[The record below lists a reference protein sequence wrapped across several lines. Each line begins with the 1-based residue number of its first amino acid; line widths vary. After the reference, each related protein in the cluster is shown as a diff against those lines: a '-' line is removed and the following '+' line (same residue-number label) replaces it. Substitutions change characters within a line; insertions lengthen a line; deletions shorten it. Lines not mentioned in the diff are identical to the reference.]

1 MQKFHI
7 KRGDTVV
14 VIAGAHR
21 GKQGKVLE
29 VLADKQRARVEGGA
43 LVKRHLK
50 KSQEHPQ
57 GTIAEREGSVHVSNL
72 MALARWEQSKAAK
85 KEPAAKT

>member
-29 VLADKQRARVEGGA
+29 VLADKQRARVEGVA

-57 GTIAEREGSVHVSNL
+57 GTIAEREGSVHISNL
-72 MALARWEQSKAAK
+72 MLQATFDASKRKKPTAA
-85 KEPAAKT
+85 